1 MESDIEYII
10 EQPISPTKQLYDAY
24 KVEPNI
30 TYLEEDLDN
39 LPGNLQIF
47 TLPITTF
54 LSGCNFNIMNIFNY
68 FPLSLENIIS
78 IQTDSQIRTL
88 RPHKKHLK
96 YDSTIDNFMHQI
108 TAIMCIF
115 TDETCINT
123 KLVNIKLFGNN
134 AIQIT
139 GLLSIFQCNY
149 AINKLLRLLKG
160 QQGFFIDQNT
170 KKISKLGA
178 LNSKFVPLRFIDKD
192 DIWIGAL
199 KISTINLTYQYVA
212 PINQIQ
218 FYFKMQELK
227 MKKYFDHNVTI
238 TFQSDIAA
246 PVTISLPFK
255 DGKYIVI
262 FVFESG
268 IVSLL
273 ACKNREHVIFAY
285 DFIVKILVE
294 HHEYI
299 IKKDMLSII
308 ANDEHIKKYIDM
320 KALSALYDKKS
331 KKVKKVKKS

>member
-1 MESDIEYII
+1 
-10 EQPISPTKQLYDAY
+10 
-24 KVEPNI
+24 
-30 TYLEEDLDN
+30 
-39 LPGNLQIF
+39 
-47 TLPITTF
+47 
-54 LSGCNFNIMNIFNY
+54 
-68 FPLSLENIIS
+68 
-78 IQTDSQIRTL
+78 
-88 RPHKKHLK
+88 
-96 YDSTIDNFMHQI
+96 
-108 TAIMCIF
+108 
-115 TDETCINT
+115 
-123 KLVNIKLFGNN
+123 
-134 AIQIT
+134 
-139 GLLSIFQCNY
+139 
-149 AINKLLRLLKG
+149 
-160 QQGFFIDQNT
+160 
-170 KKISKLGA
+170 
-178 LNSKFVPLRFIDKD
+178 
-192 DIWIGAL
+192 
-199 KISTINLTYQYVA
+199 
-212 PINQIQ
+212 
-218 FYFKMQELK
+218 